1 MSGSGSNLHAACAL
15 SLTLILTLTLTLAA
29 QGLPQEDGLV
39 EMRERNRVLLQENAR
54 LLEAVDRLK
63 RGAAAAQPPPVR
75 AWVLR
80 LQPGLH
86 RK

>member
-1 MSGSGSNLHAACAL
+1 VP
-15 SLTLILTLTLTLAA
+15 

-63 RGAAAAQPPPVR
+63 RGTAAAQPPPVR
-75 AWVLR
+75 ALALRSSRICTPSEGRCADHHVDHAWVTR
-80 LQPGLH
+80 
-86 RK
+86 R